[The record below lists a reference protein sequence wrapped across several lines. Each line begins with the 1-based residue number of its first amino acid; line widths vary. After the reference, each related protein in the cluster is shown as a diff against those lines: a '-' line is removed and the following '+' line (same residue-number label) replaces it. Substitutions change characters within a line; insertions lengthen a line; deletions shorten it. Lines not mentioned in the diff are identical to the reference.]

1 MNLIQFNK
9 KKKTTSFREAVEW
22 LSPEINNLNKIIFKL
37 VDHKLPLI
45 SELTNYIISSGG
57 KRIRPLLTLACAK
70 LCNYSGD
77 RHIALSA
84 VIEFIHTATLLH
96 DDVID
101 NSKKRRGRKTANLV
115 WDNKS
120 SILVGDYLLSYAFRI
135 LVKDGSLKCIDRITN
150 ASKKI
155 TEGEVKQLLAI
166 NKIELSEADYL
177 DIIDYKTAELFSAA
191 CEISGELSEVS
202 EQKKQALS
210 DFGRYLGTSF
220 QIIDDLMD
228 YFSNEKSIG
237 KEIGNDF
244 REGNISLPLILCFKR
259 CNNKE
264 KSFIKILN
272 KKVCINNKAI
282 KEIIFLMEKYNV
294 KSDCVNKARHFALMG
309 KDCLGNFPESENKN
323 KIISLVDILLERTA

>member
-1 MNLIQFNK
+1 MNIIQFRKNNK
-9 KKKTTSFREAVEW
+9 GSSFNDAIEW
-22 LSPEINNLNKIIFKL
+22 LSPELNNLNKIIFRL

-70 LCNYSGD
+70 LCNYSGN

-101 NSKKRRGRKTANLV
+101 NSKKRRGKKTANFV

-135 LVKDGSLKCIDRITN
+135 LVRDGSLKCIDRMTK

-191 CEISGELSEVS
+191 CEISAEISEVS

-210 DFGRYLGTSF
+210 DFGRYIGTSF
-220 QIIDDLMD
+220 QIIDDIMD

-237 KEIGNDF
+237 KEIGNDL

-259 CNNKE
+259 CNNEE
-264 KSFIKILN
+264 KNFIKLLN
-272 KKVCINNKAI
+272 KKVRINNKEI
-282 KEIIFLMEKYNV
+282 NEIIILMTKYNV
-294 KSDCVNKARHFALMG
+294 KADCVNKARHFAIMG
-309 KDCLGNFPESENKN
+309 KDCLGNFPESESKN
-323 KIISLVDILLERTA
+323 KIIDLVDILLERTT